1 MRRTS
6 RSTFAVT
13 LLALAAAC
21 SSGASAQSAPRP
33 ARVPPGDVPPLAQRY
48 ADYAGATFDASAAE
62 VDNPYLPLR
71 PGLRQV
77 LVGSD
82 RHHRSHRIEVV
93 VTDLVQVVDGVPTTV
108 VWERDFDGR
117 ALVEAELSYYAQDAR
132 GTVWHMGEYAESY
145 DDGELVGG
153 TGWLQGHLDG
163 ARAGIIMP
171 ADPRPG
177 TPSYSEGYGPPPINW
192 TDRAK
197 VTGRDLSVRVPA
209 GRYHDVV
216 VIDEYS
222 EQERT
227 GFQRKYY
234 APGVGN
240 VKVGWRGHDEAREVL
255 GLRSSVQLG
264 PVGLERA
271 RAAARALE
279 ARARM
284 YGSTPASQVRTG

>member
-1 MRRTS
+1 MRR
-6 RSTFAVT
+6 RWAVAVA
-13 LLALAAAC
+13 LLALTAAC
-21 SSGASAQSAPRP
+21 SSGASAESAPRRP
-33 ARVPPGDVPPLAQRY
+33 RVPPGDVPPLAQRY
-48 ADYAGATFDASAAE
+48 ANYAGATFDASAAE

-71 PGLRQV
+71 PGLHQV

-82 RHHRSHRIEVV
+82 RAHRSHRIEVV

-117 ALVEAELSYYAQDAR
+117 ALVEAELSYYAQDTG

-153 TGWLQGHLDG
+153 TGWLEGHLEG

-171 ADPRPG
+171 AVPRPG

-197 VTGRDLSVRVPA
+197 VTGDGLTVRVPA
-209 GRYHDVV
+209 GRYQDVV

-255 GLRSSVQLG
+255 GLASSEQLDAAG
-264 PVGLERA
+264 TARA
-271 RAAARALE
+271 RAAAHGLE
-279 ARARM
+279 SRARM
-284 YGSTPASQVRTG
+284 YGSTPPSQVRPS